1 MSTNV
6 SRVSARTSLGMG
18 HMQTSDDVAIADRAA
33 VWQLIGRTPLVRLTR
48 LEPHPG
54 VEIHAKL
61 ESRNPGGSVKDRAA
75 SFILRDGLRR
85 GALTPGRTILDAT
98 SGNTGIAYAMLGAA
112 IGFPV
117 KLCVPANVTK
127 ERQKLLRVYGAQ
139 IVWTDPMDGSDGAI
153 REARRLYAADPERY
167 FYADQYNNSANW
179 RAHYDTTGVEILEQT
194 ARRVTHFVAGLGTS
208 GTFMGTARRLREANA
223 EVRLISMQ
231 PDSPLHGLEGLKHM
245 ATAIVPGIYDPTLA
259 DENVTVDTES
269 AWTMVRRLAREE
281 GIFAGVSGAAALV
294 AARRVAASI
303 DRGVIVTI
311 LPDGGDRYLSE
322 PMLLDEVSDERPARF
337 GQPQ

>member
-1 MSTNV
+1 MS
-6 SRVSARTSLGMG
+6 RTTSVR
-18 HMQTSDDVAIADRAA
+18 HMQTSEVIPTADRAA
-33 VWQLIGRTPLVRLTR
+33 VWQLIGLTPLVRLTR
-48 LEPHPG
+48 VEPHPG

-75 SFILRDGLRR
+75 SAILRDALRR
-85 GALTPGRTILDAT
+85 GVLTHGRTILDAT

-117 KLCVPANVTK
+117 KLCVPANVTQ
-127 ERQKLLRVYGAQ
+127 ERQRLLRVYGAQ

-167 FYADQYNNSANW
+167 FYADQYNNPANW
-179 RAHYDTTGVEILEQT
+179 RAHYETTGVEILEQT
-194 ARRVTHFVAGLGTS
+194 AGRVTHFVAGLGTS
-208 GTFMGTARRLREANA
+208 GTFMGTSRRLREARPD
-223 EVRLISMQ
+223 VRLISVQ

-245 ATAIVPGIYDPTLA
+245 ATAIVPGIYDPSLA
-259 DENVTVDTES
+259 DENLTVDTES

-294 AARRVAASI
+294 AAQRVATSL

-311 LPDGGDRYLSE
+311 LPDSGDRYLSE

-337 GQPQ
+337 GQSQ